1 MLKYLTTILFVLMIL
16 LIGQTMA
23 QNATQILQKSEEIR
37 RGVQSSQAQM
47 SMTIIRPTWQRT
59 MSLKAWSKGEDYA
72 LMLVTAPARDK
83 GTATLKRD
91 KEVWTYVPRIERP
104 TKLPPSMMSEGWN
117 GSDFTNEDLVREVSI
132 VSDYTNRVLQ
142 DSTIEGRICWKIEL
156 IPNEEAAV
164 VWGKVIMFIDQQ
176 DYLQL
181 RSEFYDED
189 GYLVNILNASGI
201 MQMGGRTFA
210 AKLEMIPVEDE
221 GHKTV
226 LEYQNIIFDKKL
238 SESFFSKANMSR
250 VR

>member
-1 MLKYLTTILFVLMIL
+1 MT
-16 LIGQTMA
+16 
-23 QNATQILQKSEEIR
+23 
-37 RGVQSSQAQM
+37 
-47 SMTIIRPTWQRT
+47 MTIIRPTWQRT
-59 MSLKAWSKGEDYA
+59 MSLKAWSKGEDFA

-83 GTATLKRD
+83 GTATLKRV

-132 VSDYTNRVLQ
+132 VNDYKNRILK
-142 DSTIEGRICWKIEL
+142 DSTLEGRSCWKIEL
-156 IPNEEAAV
+156 IPNEDAAV
-164 VWGKVIMFIDQQ
+164 VWGKVHMFIDKQ

-189 GYLVNILNASGI
+189 GYLVNILNGSGI
-201 MQMGGRTFA
+201 TQMGGRTFA
-210 AKLEMIPVEDE
+210 AKLEMIPVEEE

-226 LEYQNIIFDKKL
+226 LEYNNIVFDKKL
-238 SESFFSKANMSR
+238 PESFFSKANMSR